1 MKKKVPYIIIYLVF
15 IVVFNVVF
23 FLFKPE
29 ECYAAIWISYS
40 FIHLAYAAVIITQV
54 VDNSDKEITLK
65 LSSYLISV
73 IYFVVTLI
81 IGIVFILINPEGY
94 KLALSSQIVLL
105 GAYLI
110 LLISNLIT
118 NKKIVE
124 SLEEPDLNRNYVK
137 GVTAVIKAILIDE
150 CDEAIIT
157 KLNHLYD
164 IVHSSQIRSNADAM
178 KIESE
183 IENRILVLERNI
195 SVMDITDQIMEIEQ
209 LISLA
214 KKRNILIKRCN

>member
-40 FIHLAYAAVIITQV
+40 FINLAYAAVIITQV

-110 LLISNLIT
+110 ILISNLIT

-150 CDEAIIT
+150 CDEAVIT

>member
-1 MKKKVPYIIIYLVF
+1 M
-15 IVVFNVVF
+15 
-23 FLFKPE
+23 
-29 ECYAAIWISYS
+29 
-40 FIHLAYAAVIITQV
+40 
-54 VDNSDKEITLK
+54 
-65 LSSYLISV
+65 ISV

-110 LLISNLIT
+110 ILISNLIT

-150 CDEAIIT
+150 CDEAVIT